1 MKKGGFLGKMD
12 EKTMEKLKKDAEAR
26 LKAMSV
32 EELIHTLHTNYIEYR
47 ETSYDMQ
54 KLNAEH
60 QKVLGKI
67 DEVKKQANL
76 TAKDLKKIEALNKE
90 IARIKKDADAKQEFI
105 QTREPEFVV
114 AQELISKVFKF
125 SFRVS
130 EITSVLIL
138 SLKLRQATDSFLSGS
153 VKDALSYKKKVAY

>member
-32 EELIHTLHTNYIEYR
+32 EELIQTLHTNYIEYR

-90 IARIKKDADAKQEFI
+90 IARIKTDADTKQEFI

-130 EITSVLIL
+130 EITSVLML